1 MADFFD
7 YRNYIPGMTAK
18 GGVPTANVGAED
30 QIRILQQMKMAEM
43 LRQQGATPLPQGSG
57 MIKNGGGGQWA
68 APDQAY
74 STFGESLGKMGS
86 SLAGGWMEKNA
97 NDNAKA
103 YAEKLRKQ
111 QADDTARIMSVVNGS
126 QGTQGTE
133 GVGLPVAQA
142 DATQQDTIQ
151 NAQQAPQQPL
161 TAPID
166 GTTPMPN
173 FAPPQPQPIQ
183 DGQALGGMLK
193 QGINGIDPNGQAM
206 PTAPSPDISG
216 GVTPQDYASAL
227 KPDARPLPQQEYT
240 PSVQGTPAVAA
251 GNARQ
256 IAAALMASTDPTRQ
270 TEGFK
275 MLMEDTKPKDLKSF
289 DPTHDIYKGDTLVS
303 KGVPK
308 VDKVVKSE
316 LEKTMDLA
324 GITDPKERNAY
335 AKAALDLPQNK
346 FDELLKQNGINDT
359 FRAAM
364 VNIARSKENDRVID
378 RTATLLNDDD
388 TKRIAEQYLA
398 GDTTVVQ
405 GLARGDKRNLPKVM
419 GMITTL
425 GKEQGL
431 NGSDIAA
438 RKAAFAG
445 TMAENRTIGTREA
458 NIELAGTEAGGAIS
472 LAQEASSKV
481 PRSGFL
487 PFGKVQ
493 VMFDTNVND
502 PDLKAFAT
510 ANNAVINTYAR
521 AISPTGVS
529 RIDDI
534 NHARELL
541 STAMDERAYKATL
554 NQMLKEIA
562 IAKAAPKSARNA
574 ANAAIPGASVQPSPK
589 PLENKP
595 TVSNW

>member
-18 GGVPTANVGAED
+18 SGVPTANVGAED
-30 QIRILQQMKMAEM
+30 QMRILQQMKMAEM

-57 MIKNGGGGQWA
+57 MVRNGGGGQWA

-74 STFGESLGKMGS
+74 STFGESLGKLGS

-97 NDNAKA
+97 NDDAKA
-103 YAEKLRKQ
+103 YAEKLR
-111 QADDTARIMSVVNGS
+111 
-126 QGTQGTE
+126 
-133 GVGLPVAQA
+133 
-142 DATQQDTIQ
+142 TQQDTEMQDAIKAMTGTAATQ
-151 NAQQAPQQPL
+151 GTPATGVPISLGDIPNTQQEVQPQQPQL
-161 TAPID
+161 TPD
-166 GTTPMPN
+166 GSPMIAPN
-173 FAPPQPQPIQ
+173 FNQQPQPTQ

-193 QGINGIDPNGQAM
+193 QGINGIGQDGQAIQSQ
-206 PTAPSPDISG
+206 TPDITG

-227 KPDARPLPQQEYT
+227 QPNRPMPQQEYT
-240 PSVQGTPAVAA
+240 PSVQGTPAIPPLTGMSLYAKLMGSKYNPELRTAGLESFKEAIKQPKNEGFTLGEGQVRFDANGRPIAA
-251 GNARQ
+251 GLEKTATK
-256 IAAALMASTDPTRQ
+256 TD
-270 TEGFK
+270 
-275 MLMEDTKPKDLKSF
+275 
-289 DPTHDIYKGDTLVS
+289 
-303 KGVPK
+303 
-308 VDKVVKSE
+308 

-335 AKAALDLPQNK
+335 AKAALDLPRDK
-346 FDELLKQNGINDT
+346 FDEMLKQNGINDT

-364 VNIARSKENDRVID
+364 VNIARNKEQDRIVD

-481 PRSGFL
+481 PRNGFL

-521 AISPTGVS
+521 AISPMGVS
-529 RIDDI
+529 RVDDI
-534 NHARELL
+534 KHARELL

-562 IAKAAPKSARNA
+562 IAKAAPKTAREA
-574 ANAAIPGASVQPSPK
+574 ANAAIPGASTKKTQES
-589 PLENKP
+589 KP